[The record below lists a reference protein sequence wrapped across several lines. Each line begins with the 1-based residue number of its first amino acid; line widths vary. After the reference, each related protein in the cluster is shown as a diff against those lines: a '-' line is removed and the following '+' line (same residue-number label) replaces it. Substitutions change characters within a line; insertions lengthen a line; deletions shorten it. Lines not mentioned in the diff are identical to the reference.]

1 MSCNIHQKIL
11 VIFYYDIDNI
21 VQGFFRKCNHIKNPN
36 TLSIVCC
43 NEEVKHYHD
52 IDRSDPVCLAM
63 SNDND
68 KYFISALTISNKY
81 NYIL

>member
-1 MSCNIHQKIL
+1 MILITLFKDSLENIH
-11 VIFYYDIDNI
+11 
-21 VQGFFRKCNHIKNPN
+21 IKKHN